1 MADGVIRIDTRLD
14 NSNIP
19 KDLEE
24 LKGMVANS
32 NVGEEA
38 KQSVDELANSW
49 AKLETQQAR
58 NNQQMVELKSKLED
72 LVMQSEVFA
81 ESGDIRLYDDVRR
94 DIDATQLKLREAEQN
109 SKNIEISMGKISVNA
124 RSLRDSMS
132 VTEKSSK
139 GMDLNYKS
147 IGKNLLRS
155 GLALLSIRSVYLG
168 LSKAVQA
175 WMRSSEQ
182 GAQAQA
188 DLAYVWESVG
198 NALSPIFMNLIN
210 LMKILLGY
218 VNAITKAFFGFEI
231 FSSKSAKNMNNI
243 AKGAKDTKKQL
254 SGFDEMN
261 VISDSSGSAGSSGVS
276 AVGFET
282 PDISGFTTWM
292 ERLTPVIESV
302 KNGIMVLW
310 QQYLQPMFASIGNF
324 IIGVGRNFITG
335 LEEIFKWATNNG
347 PVVKGLAIMVG
358 ILTTAFIGLKI
369 LLLAISILAGLSPFG
384 WIILAIGLIITAI
397 GFWKNNQKEIQEF
410 IQKSLKAI
418 GDAFVFVFDFIMK
431 ALKTS
436 LDFIIGIFK
445 WAFDVIMTIMRAPA
459 EVVKWLM
466 DVIKKAFGDAL
477 NGVWNTVKNI
487 FNNIKGVFN
496 GLITFITGVFSGNW
510 KKAWQGIVSVFEN
523 IVKGLTSF
531 FRLPFNFIIDGI
543 NSFIRSVNKIKVP
556 SWVPFVGGNS
566 FSIPTIPRLARGGV
580 VTSATQAIIGEA
592 GREAVVPL
600 QNNTG
605 WANDFLDVLQS
616 RGGFGGGGSIIIIQQ
631 LDGKEI
637 ARHTV
642 DLQKEAEF
650 RTNGGLNY
658 GY

>member
-19 KDLEE
+19 KDIEE
-24 LKGMVANS
+24 LKNMVANS

-58 NNQQMVELKSKLED
+58 NNQRMVELREKLDD
-72 LVMQSEVFA
+72 LIMQSEVFA
-81 ESGDIRLYDDVRR
+81 NSGDTRLYEEVKQ

-109 SKNIEISMGKISVNA
+109 AKNIDVAMGKISVNA

-139 GMDLNYKS
+139 GMDINYRS
-147 IGKNLLRS
+147 IGKNLLRY
-155 GLALLSIRSVYLG
+155 GLALFSVRSVYLG
-168 LSKAVQA
+168 LTRAVQA
-175 WMRSSEQ
+175 WMRSTKE

-188 DLAYVWESVG
+188 DLAYVWQSIGSAV
-198 NALSPIFMNLIN
+198 APVFLYMIN
-210 LMKILLGY
+210 LMKIMLGY

-231 FSSKSAKNMNNI
+231 FSKKGANNI
-243 AKGAKDTKKQL
+243 NSMAKGAKETKKQL

-276 AVGFET
+276 AMGFET

-292 ERLTPVIESV
+292 ERLSPVIESV

-310 QQYLQPMFASIGNF
+310 QEYLQPMFASIGEF
-324 IIGVGRNFITG
+324 MVGVGESFITG
-335 LEEIFKWATNNG
+335 LEMIFEWATNNG
-347 PVVKGLAIMVG
+347 PVIEGLAMAVG
-358 ILTTAFIGLKI
+358 ILTVAFVAMKLVM
-369 LLLAISILAGLSPFG
+369 LAISALAGLSPLG
-384 WIILAIGLIITAI
+384 WIILAIMAIITAI
-397 GFWKNNQKEIQEF
+397 GFWKNNQEAIQKF
-410 IQKSLKAI
+410 IDKSLKVI
-418 GDAFVFVFDFIMK
+418 GDAFVFVFNWIMNVI
-431 ALKTS
+431 KTS
-436 LDFIIGIFK
+436 LDFVVGVFR
-445 WAFDVIMTIMRAPA
+445 WAFNLIMTIMRAPG
-459 EVVKWLM
+459 EVIKWLSGVITKALG
-466 DVIKKAFGDAL
+466 DAFSGAWGGIKKVFD
-477 NGVWNTVKNI
+477 NI
-487 FNNIKGVFN
+487 IGIFKGI
-496 GLITFITGVFSGNW
+496 ITFITGVFSGDW
-510 KKAWQGIVSVFEN
+510 KKAWQGIISVFEN
-523 IVKGLTSF
+523 IVKGLSNVF
-531 FRLPFNFIIDGI
+531 KLPFNFIIDGI
-543 NSFIRSVNKIKVP
+543 NSFIRSVNKIKIP
-556 SWVPFVGGNS
+556 SWVPVVGGNS

-616 RGGFGGGGSIIIIQQ
+616 RGGFGGGGSITIIQQ

-637 ARHTV
+637 ARHTLE
-642 DLQKEAEF
+642 LQKEAEF